1 MEIIP
6 AIDLRGGRCVRL
18 VQGDYA
24 RETVFADDPVAMARR
39 WEQQGATRLHVV
51 DLDGAREGEPRHLDV
66 ASAIARAVAI
76 PIQLGGGI
84 RSPDAAQ
91 RALDSGVDRVI
102 VGTAA
107 LDPDM
112 AGNIIDAVGESA
124 VAGIDARDGR
134 VAVRGWLDTTDI
146 AALDLARRLTAIGMR
161 WIVFTDI
168 ASDGMLEGPNLSALR
183 DIVEGVDASVIASG
197 GITTVDDI
205 RAVKETGAAGAI
217 IGSALYTG
225 RITLAQAL
233 GAAC

>member
-18 VQGDYA
+18 VQGDYS
-24 RETVFADDPVAMARR
+24 RETVFGDDPVAMARR
-39 WEQQGATRLHVV
+39 WERQGATRLHVV

-66 ASAIARAVAI
+66 ASRIARAVAI

-84 RSPDAAQ
+84 RGPEAARRVVDA
-91 RALDSGVDRVI
+91 GVDRVI

-107 LDPDM
+107 LEPET
-112 AGNIIDAVGESA
+112 AREIVDAVGES
-124 VAGIDARDGR
+124 VVGGIDARDGR
-134 VAVRGWLDTTDI
+134 VAVGGWLDTTDI

-183 DIVEGVDASVIASG
+183 EIVEGVDASVIASG

-205 RAVKETGAAGAI
+205 RAVKEAGAAGAI
-217 IGSALYTG
+217 IGSALYAG
-225 RITLAQAL
+225 RITLEEAL
-233 GAAC
+233 EAGC